1 MGSSQNKTKII
12 WISGSIDSEE
22 NKIYRDELKNHK
34 EIDLECF
41 KSIEPAIKTFKKIKF
56 QNTII
61 ITGGGIYPDFYKEFK
76 KKQENIFLIMKIYC
90 H

>member
-12 WISGSIDSEE
+12 WISGSIDSKE

-41 KSIEPAIKTFKKIKF
+41 KLIEPAIKSFKKNKISKY
-56 QNTII
+56 NNNNRWW
-61 ITGGGIYPDFYKEFK
+61 
-76 KKQENIFLIMKIYC
+76 NIS
-90 H
+90 